1 MYATVRTVIQLL
13 FFSILYSYNCE
24 MPNCWCAKELVKF
37 GSWSRGTVTGCT
49 LLLVSDTDDIADWIW
64 IDCWS
69 CEIED
74 EYVFHFCQTAIFV
87 RGCLCTGYAGVVR
100 FGGLRIGGLSGIF
113 KARDYTR
120 GHFEH
125 PPYNEDT
132 KRSCYHIRNVDVF
145 RLKQVKCFDVILR
158 VTRCCEFYGCQC

>member
-1 MYATVRTVIQLL
+1 M
-13 FFSILYSYNCE
+13 
-24 MPNCWCAKELVKF
+24 
-37 GSWSRGTVTGCT
+37 
-49 LLLVSDTDDIADWIW
+49 
-64 IDCWS
+64 
-69 CEIED
+69 
-74 EYVFHFCQTAIFV
+74 FV
-87 RGCLCTGYAGVVR
+87 HVCIGYAGVVR

-145 RLKQVKCFDVILR
+145 RLKQVKCFSVFFYAALLACSTYTWPFAIHR
-158 VTRCCEFYGCQC
+158 VPKNREPFVFFE